1 MKVLDWVTRQIASLQ
16 GVAKKVNFRFGHFG
30 KQVQLVLGK
39 EQFLRHLILVGG
51 DKPFYILLNQ
61 FDRCCSTRLAIIAE
75 RAVLSCRKLE
85 GNRMVF
91 VAATFPFL
99 VLMRHNPL
107 I

>member
-1 MKVLDWVTRQIASLQ
+1 MKR
-16 GVAKKVNFRFGHFG
+16 KKKITFISFLKTNLT
-30 KQVQLVLGK
+30 KQFQLVLSK
-39 EQFLRHLILVGG
+39 KQFLRHFVFVGRNEA
-51 DKPFYILLNQ
+51 FYILLNQ